1 MVHTFL
7 IAPITYTPFASEDE
21 QIQQCKEWGLLSE
34 KATKTKLFAYKGGGL
49 NTTCSIVGYADKMT
63 AVLEFDNMQQH
74 CIHPSYLKEMQTAS
88 FGVKQ
93 TFATDENSGEQEALS
108 SDTAPATAEAVVE
121 SAETAAVHAAVAAAE
136 ADVVEAEASVE
147 AEAPAVVEPK
157 KKAAKKEKAPKL
169 QLPVEKVRM
178 TATIKEFT
186 TVPNNFT
193 EEEDEV
199 IIYEAASIAD
209 PAIEIGDAWS
219 SYSATLK
226 KLELEIGH
234 TLTFE
239 CKIVEKKLTK
249 HPVRY
254 KINNPSKLQKL

>member
-1 MVHTFL
+1 MVHTFM
-7 IAPITYTPFASEDE
+7 IAPLTYTPFASEDE

-49 NTTCSIVGYADKMT
+49 NTTCSIVGYVDNMT
-63 AVLEFDNMQQH
+63 AVLEFDNKQQH

-93 TFATDENSGEQEALS
+93 AAQADESSSEQEAPV
-108 SDTAPATAEAVVE
+108 SDTASASTEAAVE
-121 SAETAAVHAAVAAAE
+121 SAETAAVHAAAAAAE
-136 ADVVEAEASVE
+136 ADAAT
-147 AEAPAVVEPK
+147 EAPAAAEPK
-157 KKAAKKEKAPKL
+157 KKAPKKEKAPKL
-169 QLPVEKVRM
+169 VLPEDKVRM
-178 TATIKEFT
+178 TATVKEFT

-193 EEEDEV
+193 ETEDEV
-199 IIYEAASIAD
+199 IIYEAASITE
-209 PAIEIGDAWS
+209 PVIELGDAWS

-234 TLTFE
+234 TITFE

>member
-1 MVHTFL
+1 MVHTFM
-7 IAPITYTPFASEDE
+7 IAPSAYTPFESEDE

-34 KATKTKLFAYKGGGL
+34 KASKTKLFAYKGGGL
-49 NTTCSIVGYADKMT
+49 NTTCSIVGYVDAMT
-63 AVLEFDNMQQH
+63 AVLEFDNKQQH
-74 CIHPSYLKEMQTAS
+74 CIHPSYLKEMQTSS
-88 FGVKQ
+88 FGVRQ
-93 TFATDENSGEQEALS
+93 TAAAEESSGEQENAVQ
-108 SDTAPATAEAVVE
+108 DAPAAAEPSE
-121 SAETAAVHAAVAAAE
+121 IAAVHAAAATAE
-136 ADVVEAEASVE
+136 ADISVE
-147 AEAPAVVEPK
+147 ANAASIVRVAEEPK

-169 QLPVEKVRM
+169 QLPEEKVKM
-178 TATIKEFT
+178 TATVKEFT

-193 EEEDEV
+193 ETDDEV

-209 PAIEIGDAWS
+209 PAIELGDAWS

-226 KLELEIGH
+226 KLELEIGQ